1 MPRHRTEDKAEVMA
15 KVCELVALGQTMRQV
30 EKAVGIPMGTILL
43 WVSQEP
49 FTEQYTRARELAS
62 DIFETGII
70 EAAQSVSPET
80 AAADRVKI
88 DALKWVAARRAPKK
102 YGDRLELDGKLNM
115 PTVVIKDFTGRQ
127 NDPADD

>member
-62 DIFETGII
+62 DIFETDII

>member
-30 EKAVGIPMGTILL
+30 EKVVGVPMGTILL

-62 DIFETGII
+62 DIFETDII

-115 PTVVIKDFTGRQ
+115 PVVVIKDFTGRQ

>member
-30 EKAVGIPMGTILL
+30 EKVVGVPMGTILL

-62 DIFETGII
+62 DIFETDII

-115 PTVVIKDFTGRQ
+115 PVVVIKDFTGRK